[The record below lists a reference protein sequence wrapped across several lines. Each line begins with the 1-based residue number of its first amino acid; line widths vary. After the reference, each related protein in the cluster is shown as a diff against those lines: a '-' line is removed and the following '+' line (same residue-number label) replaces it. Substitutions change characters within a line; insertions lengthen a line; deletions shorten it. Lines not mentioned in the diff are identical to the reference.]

1 MAAHAVSAAR
11 AVTPR
16 AAPARRAG
24 AARAPAPRLAVRTAV
39 ASPSMPTPP
48 AFPVPDFLKGPLEE
62 ISKQI
67 DANLPDDAKRQVL
80 RAQYTSAIGLRLAFF
95 LSQGVLS
102 SRVSGRSNIDGAAAA
117 SAIAKAVLDPN
128 PRAKIPDA
136 ESNLGNIVRNAA
148 DGRELTE
155 DEAAEVSQFLSQ
167 HLTSIVN
174 LFRQELE
181 HLENGVYKFPYDLNP
196 ATAPPEQWN
205 PADVFAI
212 ARDTLQDQAS
222 VSDRRDA
229 KRGQELL
236 DVFSPDPERYPA
248 YYLQNFHYQTDG
260 WLTADSARLYDFQVE
275 TLFLG
280 SADTMRR
287 QVLPYVSEWMRGRD
301 ARDTKILDVA
311 SGTGRFLAFLRD
323 NWPEL
328 DCTALELSPHY
339 LEAVRKTNERFA
351 DRERYPTAGKLRLA
365 EANCEAMPFE
375 DGSFDAVTNVYLF
388 HEMPKEA
395 RRNAAREFAR
405 VLKPG
410 GKLFF
415 VDSAQVGDGAAL
427 GMEKAFDQALE
438 RFPMFNHE
446 PYYRDYSLTDLK
458 ALFGEFGLV
467 YEDSNVAWVSKCWCF
482 TKREVE
488 EVEAATAT
496 TEATAQIETVVE
508 TKAEEASEPAEEA
521 PATVTFSFDDSAAAD
536 DAEVEKEEE
545 KSDEASD
552 ETETSA

>member
-1 MAAHAVSAAR
+1 MAANAVSAAR

-16 AAPARRAG
+16 AAPARRAS
-24 AARAPAPRLAVRTAV
+24 AARAPSPRLAVRTAV

-48 AFPVPDFLKGPLEE
+48 ALPVPDFLKGPLEE
-62 ISKQI
+62 ITKQI
-67 DANLPDDAKRQVL
+67 DANLPADAKRQVL

-95 LSQGVLS
+95 LTQGVLS
-102 SRVSGRSNIDGAAAA
+102 SRVSGSSNIDGAAAA

-136 ESNLGNIVRNAA
+136 QSNLGNIVRNAA
-148 DGRELTE
+148 DGRELSE

-196 ATAPPEQWN
+196 TTAPPEQWN
-205 PADVFAI
+205 PADVFSI
-212 ARDTLQDQAS
+212 ARDTLRDQES

-301 ARDTKILDVA
+301 ARETKILDVA

-339 LEAVRKTNERFA
+339 LEAVRKTNERFT
-351 DRERYPTAGKLRLA
+351 DRQKYPTAGNLRLA

-375 DGSFDAVTNVYLF
+375 DGAFDAVTNVYLF

-482 TKREVE
+482 TKREAE
-488 EVEAATAT
+488 EVKAKSATL
-496 TEATAQIETVVE
+496 EATAQTEPEVE
-508 TKAEEASEPAEEA
+508 TKAEEASESAAAPVEDA
-521 PATVTFSFDDSAAAD
+521 PATVAESAAD
-536 DAEVEKEEE
+536 DDVEVENEEE
-545 KSDEASD
+545 KSEEASD
-552 ETETSA
+552 EPSA